1 MASSIAQPGGGFNC
15 SNFVQLVEVNE
26 GNDLYMEDGD
36 GGHHSEAL
44 DSDNEPEPL
53 NFNNQNDFPFDPDD
67 IDAPRE
73 VQAMTHAMLSLTQGI
88 SKPPN
93 KEQKQEEKRKQ
104 READWTQTE
113 VKDFTADIS
122 PFLGAP
128 SGPRGP
134 AALLKSTDSPF
145 KYFQLFFDDK
155 TLETLVQNTRRYA
168 NFSGVG
174 TEKRYPNVSAN
185 FMDRS
190 RLLRGMSIMMRH
202 GLRPSPSFKSSFK
215 PESGFVSGDNR
226 LNQIFNEYGWLE
238 WQCFR
243 SFFHISDPMNQT
255 RNPQHGG
262 YYKLEPLLSEMRLKM
277 EAAWNLG
284 RSFAIDEMTIGFQ
297 GRCRFKQ
304 RITYKAE
311 GDGFQCDALCDDK
324 GYTYSFYFRSGIC
337 EPHFDHVSLQGIA
350 PLHKRMFWLLSR
362 VDAHDG
368 VEDANGLLESTCPCG
383 CKFGNKHDYQRV
395 YMDNLYLSV
404 KIAELAKEKV
414 TRKLRYSLT
423 LILS

>member
-1 MASSIAQPGGGFNC
+1 
-15 SNFVQLVEVNE
+15 
-26 GNDLYMEDGD
+26 MEDGD

-73 VQAMTHAMLSLTQGI
+73 VQAMAHAMVSLTQGL
-88 SKPPN
+88 SKSQN
-93 KEQKQEEKRKQ
+93 KKQEHEEKRKQ
-104 READWTQTE
+104 READWTQTKVE
-113 VKDFTADIS
+113 DFSADIS

-155 TLETLVQNTRRYA
+155 TLDTLVQNTRHYA
-168 NFSGVG
+168 NLSGVG

-190 RLLRGMSIMMRH
+190 RLLRCMSIMMRH

-215 PESGFVSGDNR
+215 PESGFVGGDNR

-243 SFFHISDPMNQT
+243 SFVAMPSRIH
-255 RNPQHGG
+255 
-262 YYKLEPLLSEMRLKM
+262 LPLWVQIRQQARLSEGLHGQSVPQCEDSGTGQRGGDKEVTLLT
-277 EAAWNLG
+277 NPNPLVTLG
-284 RSFAIDEMTIGFQ
+284 NAVPSDVG
-297 GRCRFKQ
+297 
-304 RITYKAE
+304 
-311 GDGFQCDALCDDK
+311 
-324 GYTYSFYFRSGIC
+324 SW
-337 EPHFDHVSLQGIA
+337 
-350 PLHKRMFWLLSR
+350 PL
-362 VDAHDG
+362 
-368 VEDANGLLESTCPCG
+368 P
-383 CKFGNKHDYQRV
+383 
-395 YMDNLYLSV
+395 
-404 KIAELAKEKV
+404 
-414 TRKLRYSLT
+414 
-423 LILS
+423 

>member
-1 MASSIAQPGGGFNC
+1 M
-15 SNFVQLVEVNE
+15 
-26 GNDLYMEDGD
+26 
-36 GGHHSEAL
+36 
-44 DSDNEPEPL
+44 
-53 NFNNQNDFPFDPDD
+53 
-67 IDAPRE
+67 
-73 VQAMTHAMLSLTQGI
+73 
-88 SKPPN
+88 
-93 KEQKQEEKRKQ
+93 
-104 READWTQTE
+104 
-113 VKDFTADIS
+113 
-122 PFLGAP
+122 
-128 SGPRGP
+128 
-134 AALLKSTDSPF
+134 KSTDSPF

-190 RLLRGMSIMMRH
+190 RLLRCMSIMMRH

-243 SFFHISDPMNQT
+243 SFFHISDPLNQT

-337 EPHFDHVSLQGIA
+337 EPLFDHPRIHLHLWLQIRQQARLSEGLHGQSVPQCEDSGTGQREGDKEVTLLTNPN
-350 PLHKRMFWLLSR
+350 PLVTL
-362 VDAHDG
+362 
-368 VEDANGLLESTCPCG
+368 
-383 CKFGNKHDYQRV
+383 GNAVPSDV
-395 YMDNLYLSV
+395 GSWPLP
-404 KIAELAKEKV
+404 
-414 TRKLRYSLT
+414 
-423 LILS
+423 